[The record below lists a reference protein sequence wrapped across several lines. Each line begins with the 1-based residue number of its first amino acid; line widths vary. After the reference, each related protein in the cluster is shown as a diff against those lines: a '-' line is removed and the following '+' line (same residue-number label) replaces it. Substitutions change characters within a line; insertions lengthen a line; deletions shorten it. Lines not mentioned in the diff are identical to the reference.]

1 MQNSGK
7 ITNHTWACWKTW
19 PTLTLPINTLH
30 ILSVTEVPDGWEE
43 TQGLCKS
50 ELADI
55 SKLQHV
61 TPLLKVKA
69 AVHPLQG
76 FIYCHISNSR
86 QSVSS
91 KTWKPVLSHH
101 ATKEARFSS
110 CTVDMCFWT
119 TTSISR
125 LLLKRNRLTV
135 RNSSAAWHLFYLCN
149 PSQTALYFHEGN
161 KHLLC
166 THTNIK

>member
-7 ITNHTWACWKTW
+7 ITNHTWTCWKTW

-30 ILSVTEVPDGWEE
+30 IRSVTEVLDGWEE

-110 CTVDMCFWT
+110 CTADMCFWT

-125 LLLKRNRLTV
+125 LLLKKQTGSEKQLSSLAFVLLVQPFT
-135 RNSSAAWHLFYLCN
+135 NSLVFPWRQQIS
-149 PSQTALYFHEGN
+149 ALYTH
-161 KHLLC
+161 KH
-166 THTNIK
+166 